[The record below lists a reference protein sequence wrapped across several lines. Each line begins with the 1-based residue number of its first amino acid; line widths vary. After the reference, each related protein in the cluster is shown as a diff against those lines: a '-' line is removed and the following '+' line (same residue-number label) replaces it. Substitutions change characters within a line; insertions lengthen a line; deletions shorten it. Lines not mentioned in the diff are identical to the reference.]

1 MIAKGELVLAPVQ
14 QQDLVFLMQSG
25 TQEWRGE
32 YQAAQM
38 TSLMQLE
45 QELAQGKLFCKNLW
59 TLVVF
64 LEEQPVGVVGV
75 HFVREGLVRLEIQLA
90 GSCQGRGLG
99 STVLRLVRDYLLE
112 NEPVVRLEAES
123 DVENVA
129 AQKMLERCGFHA
141 EGVLGR
147 YRFHHGRY
155 HDCYLY
161 SYLKD

>member
-75 HFVREGLVRLEIQLA
+75 HFVREGLVLSLI
-90 GSCQGRGLG
+90 
-99 STVLRLVRDYLLE
+99 
-112 NEPVVRLEAES
+112 
-123 DVENVA
+123 
-129 AQKMLERCGFHA
+129 HI
-141 EGVLGR
+141 
-147 YRFHHGRY
+147 
-155 HDCYLY
+155 
-161 SYLKD
+161 

>member
-64 LEEQPVGVVGV
+64 LEEQPVGVVSV
-75 HFVREGLVRLEIQLA
+75 HFVREGLVRLEIQLEA
-90 GSCQGRGLG
+90 PAKVEDWAAPFCVWCGTTCWKMSRWSGWKLRPMWKTLRHRRCLSAAA
-99 STVLRLVRDYLLE
+99 STQRVYWDATAFIMDATMTVIYT
-112 NEPVVRLEAES
+112 AI
-123 DVENVA
+123 
-129 AQKMLERCGFHA
+129 
-141 EGVLGR
+141 
-147 YRFHHGRY
+147 
-155 HDCYLY
+155 
-161 SYLKD
+161 